1 MTPTYRNDSTSK
13 TYRVSNMSGEA
24 VNVLPGE
31 SVETFQDLR
40 GHSDLTLTAATP
52 YPKDML
58 FGEEIAFTGIQ
69 TVTRNTL
76 GMAKGGTIYNRAG
89 SGAVSGE
96 IAVYLDSSTN
106 EPPVA
111 YLSQGR
117 AFEMTEDLARKAKSI
132 VLVSNASTTVDFY
145 VTK

>member
-1 MTPTYRNDSTSK
+1 
-13 TYRVSNMSGEA
+13 MSGEA

-58 FGEEIAFTGIQ
+58 FGEEIAFTGAE
-69 TVTRNTL
+69 TVTRDTL

-89 SGAVSGE
+89 SGATSGE
-96 IAVYLDSSTN
+96 VAVYLDSSTN
-106 EPPVA
+106 EPPIA
-111 YLSQGR
+111 YLSKGR
-117 AFEMTEDLARKAKSI
+117 AYELSEETARKAKSI

-145 VTK
+145 VSK

>member
-1 MTPTYRNDSTSK
+1 MTPTYRNDSASK

-31 SVETFQDLR
+31 SIETFQDLR

-58 FGEEIAFTGIQ
+58 FGEEIVFTGIE

-76 GMAKGGTIYNRAG
+76 GMAKGATIYNRAG
-89 SGAVSGE
+89 SGATSGE
-96 IAVYLDSSTN
+96 IAVYLDSSSN

-117 AFEMTEDLARKAKSI
+117 AYEMDEELARRAASI

-145 VTK
+145 VKK